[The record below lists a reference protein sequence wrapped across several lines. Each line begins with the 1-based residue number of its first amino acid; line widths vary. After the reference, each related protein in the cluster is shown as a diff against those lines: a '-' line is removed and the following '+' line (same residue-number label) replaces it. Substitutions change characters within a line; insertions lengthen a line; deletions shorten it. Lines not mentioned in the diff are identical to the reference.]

1 MKNPKS
7 ILITGASSGI
17 GAALATEYA
26 ADGVTLYL
34 SGRNEE
40 RLNDIKSACA
50 SKGATVNTKIID
62 VTEKQAMQ
70 DWISSIPHLDI
81 VIANAGISSGVGG
94 DIREIFSTN
103 VDGVF
108 NTVEPALETMKQKGR
123 GQIAIVSSIAGFRG
137 LPSSPAYSASK
148 SAVKAYGEALRG
160 QYHDQN
166 IQINVICPGFVRS
179 HITDQN
185 NFKMPFFMEADKAA
199 KIIRA
204 GLSKDKGL
212 ITFPWQMKL
221 ITSFVFNLIPEFL
234 LEKILRKLP
243 SK

>member
-1 MKNPKS
+1 M
-7 ILITGASSGI
+7 ITGASSGI
-17 GAALATEYA
+17 GNALALEYA
-26 ADGVTLYL
+26 KSGTKLYL
-34 SGRNEE
+34 SGRNKT
-40 RLNDIKSACA
+40 RLNNIKFECEN
-50 SKGATVNTKIID
+50 KGASVYAKIID
-62 VTEKQAMQ
+62 VTDKVAMEE
-70 DWISSIPHLDI
+70 WIEEIGSIDL

-94 DIREIFSTN
+94 DIREIFEIN

-108 NTVEPALETMKQKGR
+108 NTVEPALNIMKSQGY

-160 QYHDQN
+160 QYYDRN
-166 IQINVICPGFVRS
+166 IEINVICPGFVRS

-199 KIIRA
+199 KIIRKN
-204 GLSKDKGL
+204 LERNKGL

-234 LEKILRKLP
+234 FERILRKLP

>member
-17 GAALATEYA
+17 GKALATEYA
-26 ADGVTLYL
+26 TNGTILYL
-34 SGRNEE
+34 SGRNKD
-40 RLNDIKSACA
+40 RLHDIKNECEN
-50 SKGATVNTKIID
+50 KGAKVHAKVID
-62 VTEKQAMQ
+62 VIDKVAMEV
-70 DWISSIPHLDI
+70 WISNLTSLDLA
-81 VIANAGISSGVGG
+81 IANAGISSGVGG
-94 DIREIFSTN
+94 NIREIFKTN

-108 NTVEPALETMKQKGR
+108 NTVEPALKIMKNQGY

-160 QYHDQN
+160 QYYGQN
-166 IQINVICPGFVRS
+166 IEINVICPGFVRS

-199 KIIRA
+199 KIIRK
-204 GLSKDKGL
+204 GLERNKGL
-212 ITFPWQMKL
+212 IIFPWQMKL
-221 ITSFVFNLIPEFL
+221 LTSFVFNMIPEFL
-234 LEKILRKLP
+234 LERFLRKLP